1 MNSADQGVFPM
12 DTAFKRR
19 WNFEYLGINENEE
32 KISGIGKIELA
43 GSEQVVIQ
51 HLMVLLQVTKST
63 LSPYADWAFFFGW

>member
-1 MNSADQGVFPM
+1 M

-43 GSEQVVIQ
+43 GSDEPVEWNILRRAINAKC
-51 HLMVLLQVTKST
+51 HRSSLRLTRTS
-63 LSPYADWAFFFGW
+63 